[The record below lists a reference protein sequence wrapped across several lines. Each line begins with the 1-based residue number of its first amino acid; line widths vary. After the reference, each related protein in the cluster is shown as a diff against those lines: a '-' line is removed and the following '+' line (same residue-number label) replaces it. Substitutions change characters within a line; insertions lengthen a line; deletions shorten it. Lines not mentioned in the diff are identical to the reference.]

1 MQALADLESSRVY
14 DFSQEDLEFEKIAF
28 YKELDMLL
36 NQQSENDRHRR
47 AKSLCVL
54 LDVPGL

>member
-1 MQALADLESSRVY
+1 MQALADLESSQVY
-14 DFSQEDLEFEKIAF
+14 KFSQKDLESEEIAF